1 MSTVLKMNELNQL
14 KKGDKLPCP
23 GILVKGTVQMQRGR
37 ISKTV
42 QGGSMVGIFD
52 LFDEEYPTK
61 WIVAEDTF
69 FYAFLIKDEKSLE
82 VFFQS
87 NPDYRGIAVYSL
99 AKELAAFF
107 EERKHILQTALEI
120 EKLFKMDMEGFL
132 EDISKLNCDEEKISN
147 YLDYANVSL
156 ENHKKYYYNSVKMA
170 IYQVKEISSILQEVL
185 RSSQEI
191 QKYLEDNYSRM
202 AGKALFQQ
210 NVPWDCT
217 YVRNEFLVLFQK
229 QKAEKKK
236 QKEDEIPIEN
246 LMEVLKNSLAQI
258 LRFAQIGQTEQ
269 KEIASAVQTFVNS
282 KDRLSTQDDMRKLK
296 KQLTT
301 YYFKLYQICMF
312 KWLEGEKL
320 PVAVRMFLN
329 FGYMDERLLKE
340 DQIQFLYEKMNETF
354 DDLTPSVYTIPEW
367 LKEIYEGRKEP
378 SRNSFEQD
386 YRDFLREE
394 KRTGKITE
402 KQEKELLEDNRKK
415 VIFEIENM
423 FVSNN
428 KILNGKLSTYVPIL
442 YEDEIYGHLDRMF
455 LSKQQLC
462 DAILEL
468 EKMDFTIFQRE
479 VLYTNPELKI
489 EKEYVIKKVYP
500 DVILLPVY
508 GMASSMWQ
516 EITGKKRDTP
526 GRFLFPVIAETE
538 VDRLVTKAF
547 GRFHWE
553 YCRCEQGASWNNIQ
567 YKSLTSEYMDY
578 IQYYRKN
585 HDLTEEKRE
594 KIKAQILKARN
605 NSREIFLI
613 DYEMWI
619 YYESKAAM
627 KLNKVARMILA
638 SYCPFDKATREVLKS
653 NAAFA
658 DALMIHQKKFGEKKR
673 EWEMRIKRRENK
685 NMEIPQEFYD
695 TYRYYTFN

>member
-23 GILVKGTVQMQRGR
+23 GVIVRGTVQMQRGK
-37 ISKTV
+37 IIKTV

-52 LFDEEYPTK
+52 LFAEEYPTK

-69 FYAFLIKDEKSLE
+69 FYAFMIKDETSLE
-82 VFFQS
+82 AFFQS

-99 AKELAAFF
+99 AKELEVFF
-107 EERKHILQTALEI
+107 EERKRILQAAFEI
-120 EKLFKMDMEGFL
+120 ESLFKMDMEGFL
-132 EDISKLNCDEEKISN
+132 EDIAKLNCSEEKMSN
-147 YLDYANVSL
+147 YLDYANISL
-156 ENHKKYYYNSVKMA
+156 DNHKKYYYNSVKMA
-170 IYQVKEISSILQEVL
+170 VYQVKEISSILKEVL

-191 QKYLEDNYSRM
+191 QKYLEENYSRM
-202 AGKALFQQ
+202 AGKALLKQ
-210 NVPWDCT
+210 NIPWDCT
-217 YVRNEFLVLFQK
+217 YVRNQFLILLQK
-229 QKAEKKK
+229 QKEAKKK
-236 QKEDEIPIEN
+236 QKEDDIPVEN

-258 LRFAQIGQTEQ
+258 LRFAQTGQTEQ
-269 KEIASAVQTFVNS
+269 REIAAAVQTFVNS

-301 YYFKLYQICMF
+301 YYFKLYQACIF
-312 KWLEGEKL
+312 KWLDGEKL
-320 PVAVRMFLN
+320 PLAVKMFLN
-329 FGYMDERLLKE
+329 FGYMDERLLNE
-340 DQIQFLYEKMNETF
+340 EQIKFLYEKMNEKF
-354 DDLTPSVYTIPEW
+354 DDLTPRVYTIPEW

-402 KQEKELLEDNRKK
+402 KQEKEFLEDNNKK

-455 LSKQQLC
+455 LSKGQLC

-468 EKMDFTIFQRE
+468 EKKDFTIFQRE
-479 VLYTNPELKI
+479 VLYTNPDLKI

-500 DVILLPVY
+500 DIILFPVY

-695 TYRYYTFN
+695 TYRYYAFN